1 MFCADIFN
9 TRTVAVVVVDD
20 DDDND
25 DEMMMMM
32 FSIYN
37 IKSSRR

>member
-1 MFCADIFN
+1 VFCADIFN